1 MFKIIIKWNI
11 QEALK
16 KVQNEVEK
24 NWGTMYENWLEVK
37 WVKIKFEVD
46 WNNISIKI
54 LDKPWL
60 VSESYIEEKIREYFK
75 T

>member
-1 MFKIIIKWNI
+1 MFKIRVNWDLQKVFKN
-11 QEALK
+11 
-16 KVQNEVEK
+16 VQNEVEK
-24 NWGTMYENWLEVK
+24 NWGTMYKNWLEVK
-37 WVKIKFEVD
+37 WVKVKFQVD
-46 WNNISIKI
+46 WNDIYIEI